1 MYKTNM
7 SSERILASVTA
18 SSSFEGFNPS
28 RHSNTISEEYMSNKI
43 TGEEAIKKINEF
55 YSIKR

>member
-1 MYKTNM
+1 M